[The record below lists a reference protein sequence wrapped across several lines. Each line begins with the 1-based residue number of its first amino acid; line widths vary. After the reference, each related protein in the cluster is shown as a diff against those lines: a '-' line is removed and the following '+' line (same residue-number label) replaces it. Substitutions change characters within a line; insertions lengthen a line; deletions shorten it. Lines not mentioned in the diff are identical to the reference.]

1 MIYLKTDEEIELM
14 RAANQLVGK
23 TLGELAKHIVPGVN
37 TLQLDK
43 IAEEFIRDNGAVP
56 AFLGYGG
63 FPNSICASVNE
74 QVVHGIPSS
83 KTILKEGDIISVDC
97 GTVLNGFVGDS
108 AYTFC
113 VGEVDPKVK
122 ALLKAT
128 KESLYLGIQHA
139 IEGKRLGDISHAVQ
153 SYCESKGYSV
163 VRELVGHGIGR
174 KMHEEPEV
182 PNYGRPGC
190 GPLLRSGMCICI
202 EPMINMGSKNVAFEK
217 DGWTV
222 RTKDRKCSAHFEHC
236 IAKALSNAMFRVEL
250 ENGHEITAHISGKMR
265 MHYIK
270 ILPGDKVRVEMSPYD
285 LSKGRIA
292 FRYK

>member
-14 RAANQLVGK
+14 RAANQLVGM
-23 TLGELAKHIVPGVN
+23 TLGELAKYIAPGVT
-37 TLQLDK
+37 TLELDR
-43 IAEEFIRDNGAVP
+43 IAETFIRDHGAVP

-63 FPNSICASVNE
+63 YPNSICTSVNE
-74 QVVHGIPSS
+74 QVVHGIPSGKS
-83 KTILKEGDIISVDC
+83 VLQEGDVISIDC

-113 VGEVDPKVK
+113 VGEVAPEVK
-122 ALLKAT
+122 ALLKTT
-128 KESLYLGIQHA
+128 KESLYFGIQHA
-139 IEGKRLGDISHAVQ
+139 MEGKRIGDISHAVQ
-153 SYCESKGYSV
+153 TYCEARRYSV
-163 VRELVGHGIGR
+163 VRELVGHGIGH

-202 EPMINMGSKNVAFEK
+202 EPMINMGRKNVVFEK

-236 IAKALSNAMFRVEL
+236 IAIRPEGPQILSSFKFL
-250 ENGHEITAHISGKMR
+250 EDV
-265 MHYIK
+265 
-270 ILPGDKVRVEMSPYD
+270 LGDKA
-285 LSKGRIA
+285 I
-292 FRYK
+292 

>member
-14 RAANQLVGK
+14 REANQLVGK
-23 TLGELAKHIVPGVN
+23 TLAEVGKHVAPGVS

-43 IAEEFIRDNGAVP
+43 IAEEFIRDHGAVP

-83 KTILKEGDIISVDC
+83 SKILNEGDIFSVVC
-97 GTVLNGFVGDS
+97 GSILNGYVGDS

-122 ALLKAT
+122 NLLKTT
-128 KESLYLGIQHA
+128 KESLYLGIQA
-139 IEGKRLGDISHAVQ
+139 AVEGKRIGDISNAVQ
-153 SYCESKGYSV
+153 TYCESHNYSV
-163 VRELVGHGIGR
+163 VRELVGHGIGKR
-174 KMHEEPEV
+174 MHEEPEV
-182 PNYGRPGC
+182 PNYGRRGC
-190 GPLLRSGMCICI
+190 SPLLKSGMCICI
-202 EPMINMGSKNVAFEK
+202 EPMINMGSKNVVFEH

-236 IAKALSNAMFRVEL
+236 IAIRPDGPQILSSFDFIEEVLGSNA
-250 ENGHEITAHISGKMR
+250 I
-265 MHYIK
+265 
-270 ILPGDKVRVEMSPYD
+270 
-285 LSKGRIA
+285 
-292 FRYK
+292 